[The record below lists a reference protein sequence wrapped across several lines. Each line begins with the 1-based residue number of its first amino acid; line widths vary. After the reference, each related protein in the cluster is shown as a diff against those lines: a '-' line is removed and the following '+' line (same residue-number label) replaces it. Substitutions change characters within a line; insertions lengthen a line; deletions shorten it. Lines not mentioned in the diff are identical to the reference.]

1 MRVLLVEDEPQVAR
15 FISKGLREQAFAV
28 DHVPDGD
35 QALFRAGV
43 NDYDVMILDI
53 MLPCRDGFS
62 VCRSLRET
70 GVKVPILMLTARD
83 GLEDQIEGLNA
94 GADDYL
100 AKPFDFR
107 VLLARVH
114 ALLRRA
120 SQVRPNLIEVTDLV
134 LNTLNHSASRSGQ
147 LIRLTAKEYALLEFL
162 MLHNGQILG
171 RAEIAEHVWD
181 ENFDPF
187 SNLIDVYIKRLRR
200 KVDHGFSPPLIHTRR
215 GEGYMLGLLA

>member
-28 DHVPDGD
+28 DHVADGD
-35 QALFRAGV
+35 QALFQAEV

-53 MLPCRDGFS
+53 MLPLRDGFS
-62 VCRSLRET
+62 VCRSLRKS
-70 GVKVPILMLTARD
+70 GLKLPILMLTARD
-83 GLEDQIEGLNA
+83 GLEDQIEGLNS

-107 VLLARVH
+107 VLVARVH

-120 SQVRPNLIEVTDLV
+120 SQVRPNLIEVDDLL
-134 LNTLNHSASRSGQ
+134 LNTLNHSASRAGQ
-147 LIRLTAKEYALLEFL
+147 PIRLTAKEYALLEFL
-162 MLHNGQILG
+162 MLHQGQILG
-171 RAEIAEHVWD
+171 RAEIGEHVWD

-200 KVDHGFSPPLIHTRR
+200 KVDHGFSPQLIHTRR
-215 GEGYMLGLLA
+215 GEGYMLGISA

>member
-15 FISKGLREQAFAV
+15 FIGKGLREQAFAV
-28 DHVPDGD
+28 DVAEDGE
-35 QALFRAGV
+35 QALFQAET

-53 MLPCRDGFS
+53 MLPKMDGFD
-62 VCRSLRET
+62 VCRRLRER
-70 GVKVPILMLTARD
+70 GVKAPILMLTARD
-83 GLEDQIEGLNA
+83 GLEDQIEGLNV

-107 VLLARVH
+107 VLLARLR

-120 SQVRPNLIEVTDLV
+120 TQVRPNVIEVSDLV
-134 LNTLNHSASRSGQ
+134 LNTLNHTASRGGQ
-147 LIRLTAKEYALLEFL
+147 QIRLTAKEYALLEFL
-162 MLHNGQILG
+162 MLNAGQILG
-171 RAEIAEHVWD
+171 RSAIAEHVWD

-200 KVDHGFSPPLIHTRR
+200 KVDQGFTQSLIQTRR
-215 GEGYMLGLLA
+215 GEGYMLSQTS